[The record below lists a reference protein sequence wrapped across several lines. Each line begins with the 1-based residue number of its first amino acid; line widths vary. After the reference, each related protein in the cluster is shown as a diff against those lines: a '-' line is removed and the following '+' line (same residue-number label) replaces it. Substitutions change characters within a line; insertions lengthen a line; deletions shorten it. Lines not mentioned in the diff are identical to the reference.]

1 MATTSMSDFS
11 HKQFVILF
19 LLAQVK
25 LASSFSK
32 LHLMKT
38 SNHAR
43 CEGPVVMTTQTTV
56 F

>member
-1 MATTSMSDFS
+1 MAGFS
-11 HKQFVILF
+11 RKLFVILF

-25 LASSFSK
+25 LGSCFSE
-32 LHLMKT
+32 LHLMET

-43 CEGPVVMTTQTTV
+43 CEGPVVITTKTAV